1 MVLGN
6 SSGTAGI
13 LQPLAPS
20 PRLPQ
25 NQDEPSLG
33 SRPKRASSRAQ
44 GAGAEVLLLSSGT
57 ARLTEGDGGPCL
69 PVATRSAS
77 LQEDS

>member
-1 MVLGN
+1 MLGA

-33 SRPKRASSRAQ
+33 PRPKRASSRAH
-44 GAGAEVLLLSSGT
+44 GAGVLLLSSGT
-57 ARLTEGDGGPCL
+57 PRLTEGDGGPCR